1 MEITYFHK
9 NVSEAEEKFFLQYS
23 ETKIDA
29 ILSLLTKFSDDAKIL
44 KVSLE
49 KFEKHDAFE
58 AEFFLALPS
67 KTLIAREASHSITKA
82 VDLAKDRLIT
92 QIKKHLAALRKE
104 RAHKTIRR
112 DEELTKEKAY
122 LQSLK

>member
-9 NVSEAEEKFFLQYS
+9 NVSEAEEKFFLQYVDS
-23 ETKIDA
+23 KIDR
-29 ILSLLTKFSDDAKIL
+29 ILNLLTKFSDDAKIL
-44 KVSLE
+44 KSSLE

-82 VDLAKDRLIT
+82 VDLAKDRLIS
-92 QIKKHLAALRKE
+92 QIKKHLATLRKQ
-104 RAHKTIRR
+104 RAHKSIRQ
-112 DEELTKEKAY
+112 DEGLKKEKTY